1 MKKVVWGVLSTA
13 RIGTQ
18 KVLPGMQKSQW
29 CEIRAIASR
38 NSDTARKAAAEL
50 GIPQAYGSYEEL
62 IADPQIEA
70 IYNPLPNHLHVPLT
84 LQAARA
90 GKHVLCEKPIALNA
104 EEARQLAAA
113 PKNVLIMEAF
123 MVRFHPQWLRV
134 KELIAQGR
142 IGEAR
147 VVQMLFSYFNQDPAN
162 IRNKADIGGG
172 ALYDIGCYP
181 IVIGRF
187 AFGAE
192 PRRAIAL
199 IDRDPK
205 FQTDRL
211 ATAMVDFGDGRHLS
225 FTVSTQLVPFQRVQI
240 CGPKARIEVH
250 IPVNAPQ
257 GARTTV
263 MLDDGSQPGAAAA
276 VAQTLDESDQYM
288 LQGEAFS
295 RAIRGEIELPYGVDD
310 AVLNMRVIDALFR
323 SEKSGRWE
331 DV

>member
-38 NSDTARKAAAEL
+38 TGDTARKAATEL

-147 VVQMLFSYFNQDPAN
+147 VVQMLFSYFNEDPAN

-181 IVIGRF
+181 IVLGRF
-187 AFGAE
+187 AFAAE

-240 CGPKARIEVH
+240 CGPKGRIEVH

-263 MLDDGSQPGAAAA
+263 IVDDGSQPGAAAA

-295 RAIRGEIELPYGVDD
+295 RAVRGEIELPYGVDD

-323 SEKSGRWE
+323 SEKTGRWE
-331 DV
+331 EV

>member
-18 KVLPGMQKSQW
+18 KVIPGMQKSPW

-38 NSDTARKAAAEL
+38 DGATARKAADAL
-50 GIPQAYGSYEEL
+50 GIPKAYDSYEAL
-62 IADPQIEA
+62 LADPDIEA

-84 LQAARA
+84 LAAARA
-90 GKHVLCEKPIALNA
+90 SKHVLCEKPIALNA
-104 EEARQLAAA
+104 EEAQQLASAGER
-113 PKNVLIMEAF
+113 VLIMEAF

-134 KELIAQGR
+134 REMVREGR
-142 IGEAR
+142 IGTPR

-162 IRNKADIGGG
+162 IRNIADIGGG

-187 AFGAE
+187 VFGAE
-192 PRRAIAL
+192 PQRVVAL
-199 IDRDPK
+199 IDRDPQ

-211 ATAMVDFGDGRHLS
+211 TSALVDFGAGRHLS
-225 FTVSTQLVPFQRVQI
+225 FTVSTQLAPYQRVQI
-240 CGPKARIEVH
+240 CGPQARIEVQ

-257 GARTTV
+257 GARTIVT
-263 MLDDGSQPGAAAA
+263 LDDGSQPGAAAA
-276 VAQTLDESDQYM
+276 AAQTLPESDQYM

-295 RAIRGEIELPYGVDD
+295 RAVRGEIELPYGVAD
-310 AVLNMRVIDALFR
+310 AVLNMRVIDALFK

-331 DV
+331 EV